1 MALSHGENAGVVTIG
16 TPVPAIDS
24 GFTAG
29 HNRNARNRKRPQVR
43 APGKRR
49 RLLFKPPE
57 KPVEIRRPA
66 PCADHDAFGIV
77 PHITGKPAIARQA
90 PNRGTKTDALHKP
103 ADADRP
109 PFFR

>member
-1 MALSHGENAGVVTIG
+1 MESAINRTLFGER
-16 TPVPAIDS
+16 PCDAID
-24 GFTAG
+24 A
-29 HNRNARNRKRPQVR
+29 
-43 APGKRR
+43 GKRR

-66 PCADHDAFGIV
+66 PCADHNAFGIV
-77 PHITGKPAIARQA
+77 PHIAGKPAIARQA

>member
-1 MALSHGENAGVVTIG
+1 MESAINRTLFGER
-16 TPVPAIDS
+16 PCDAID
-24 GFTAG
+24 A
-29 HNRNARNRKRPQVR
+29 
-43 APGKRR
+43 GKRR

>member
-1 MALSHGENAGVVTIG
+1 MESAINRTLFGER
-16 TPVPAIDS
+16 PCDAID
-24 GFTAG
+24 A
-29 HNRNARNRKRPQVR
+29 
-43 APGKRR
+43 GKRR

-90 PNRGTKTDALHKP
+90 PNRGTKTDALHDT
-103 ADADRP
+103 ADAQADRAAP
-109 PFFR
+109 RELIRR